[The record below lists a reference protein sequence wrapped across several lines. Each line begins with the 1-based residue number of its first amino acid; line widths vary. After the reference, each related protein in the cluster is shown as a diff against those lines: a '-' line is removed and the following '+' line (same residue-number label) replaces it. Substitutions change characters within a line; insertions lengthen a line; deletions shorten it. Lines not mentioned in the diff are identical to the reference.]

1 MITLSQFVVIGILE
15 VLAILVLA
23 LGALLVYNH
32 RLHRRGTSLAT
43 QLTQLKDT
51 TRFLLT
57 KVNELREN
65 TYASFLSNEIDSARE
80 QVVEFIID
88 DELHFLSNQEAPD
101 KANIM
106 RYLMLQAELAAED
119 ETIDEEEKQARR
131 AGRLTEIVSDFERAA
146 VSKNEETDT
155 PPSDDGEIDTA
166 DLKQK
171 WGYLVD
177 AALALVQQRT
187 FQSEEDLL
195 DIVQVI
201 NTDLKL
207 DAIQLP
213 ELGTVKSANSETV
226 AKIKGDGDRSRE
238 VITKL
243 LAERNAAEE
252 QISIKAEELEKIQRY
267 LKESEVCLELVET
280 ELRDTQK
287 ELQLCKAASE
297 HDPVEMQNLIQRFT
311 NESSEMLLCI
321 ETLESENSDLKSQLG
336 LT

>member
-57 KVNELREN
+57 KVNEFREN

>member
-57 KVNELREN
+57 KVNEFREN

-146 VSKNEETDT
+146 VSKHEETDT
-155 PPSDDGEIDTA
+155 PPSDDDEINTA

-177 AALALVQQRT
+177 AALALVRQRT

-226 AKIKGDGDRSRE
+226 AKLKGDGDRSRE